1 MSTPRRTEVLRRPA
15 PSPQALR
22 LLAGCLAVFAGAR
35 LVTSAFLLWLTTLT
49 TAASEAGEDP
59 SFAAISSVWDGAWYR
74 RIAFHGYPTTLPL
87 DVHGQVA
94 QNEWAFLPAYP
105 LLARALSIV
114 TGTGWDVAAVALSL
128 LFGAAAAV
136 LLGLLLAP
144 RTGRRA
150 ALFAVALFSCSPVA
164 FVLQTAYADAMMTCL
179 LLGVL
184 VLVDRGRSGWAVPVV
199 LLAAA
204 TRPGVLA
211 VALLVV
217 LRLWDRWRE
226 RRTRGVAGDLA
237 LLAASVAGGLAWPVA
252 VGLATG
258 QADAYVRTE
267 TAWRSLWT
275 GSTDLLLFQPWFFV
289 AQQLFGLAGVPILAL
304 LAVAFVVLLLR
315 PSRRAGRTVQLWTA
329 SYAVYLL
336 AVFMPQTSLPRLLL
350 PMSPALAALP
360 VPRRWPMI
368 VLVLAA
374 STALQLLWLW
384 CTYGPVKTYLT
395 VP

>member
-1 MSTPRRTEVLRRPA
+1 MTSPRPAETVRRPA
-15 PSPQALR
+15 PSTRVRRLVLR
-22 LLAGCLAVFAGAR
+22 CLAVFVGAR
-35 LVTSAFLLWLTTLT
+35 LVTSAFLLWLTTRT
-49 TAASEAGEDP
+49 TSASEAGAHP
-59 SFAAISSVWDGAWYR
+59 SFAGISSAWDGAWYR
-74 RIAFHGYPTTLPL
+74 RIALHGYPTTLPL
-87 DVHGQVA
+87 DAHGQVA

-105 LLARALSIV
+105 FLVRVVSAV
-114 TGTGWDVAAVALSL
+114 TGTGWEAAAVAVSL
-128 LFGAAAAV
+128 LFGGAAAV
-136 LLGLLLAP
+136 LLGLLLAR
-144 RTGRRA
+144 RTGDRA
-150 ALFAVALFSCSPVA
+150 ALFAVALFCSSPVA
-164 FVLQTAYADAMMTCL
+164 LVLQTAYADAMMTCL

-184 VLVDRGRSGWAVPVV
+184 VLVDRRRSGWAVPVV

-217 LRLWDRWRE
+217 LRCWDRWRE
-226 RRTRGVAGDLA
+226 RRAEGVAGELA
-237 LLAASVAGGLAWPVA
+237 LLAASTVGGLAWPVV

-258 QADAYVRTE
+258 RADAYVRTE

-289 AQQLFGLAGVPILAL
+289 AQQLFGLAGVPVLAL
-304 LAVAFVVLLLR
+304 LAVAFVVLVLR
-315 PSRRAGRTVQLWTA
+315 PSRRAGRVVQLWTA

-350 PMSPALAALP
+350 PMSPALAAAP
-360 VPRRWPMI
+360 VPRRRPMI
-368 VLVLAA
+368 VVVLGA

-384 CTYGPVKTYLT
+384 CTYGPVKTFLT